1 MPEAVEP
8 IPFPT
13 DADRAR
19 VAVSFDDSVGL
30 GDRLA
35 DAVAAGMD
43 VAEARIDR
51 FASTDPAHVVATLG
65 HFSRNPTVATVRSA
79 AEGGAWRGDEG
90 VRLELYRAALGVV
103 GAVDVEA
110 SSTAI
115 VDDVVAAAHA
125 AQRVAI
131 VSFHDFDRTPSEADL
146 VGTVAR
152 ARDLGADVV
161 KVATMV
167 HGTDDLRT
175 LARVLCTDHGVP
187 LVVIGMGEAGVAS
200 RLLFPLLGSRL
211 TFASFGASSAPGQVP
226 LADTVATLRLASPS

>member
-1 MPEAVEP
+1 MPEAAVP
-8 IPFPT
+8 IPFPI
-13 DADRAR
+13 DAGQPR
-19 VAVSFDDSVGL
+19 VAVSFDDDAGL
-30 GDRLA
+30 VARLA

-65 HFSRNPTVATVRSA
+65 HFARLPTVATVRSA

-90 VRLELYRAALGVV
+90 ERLELYRAVLGAV

-110 SSTAI
+110 SSATI
-115 VDDVVAAAHA
+115 VDDVLAAAHGA
-125 AQRVAI
+125 GRV
-131 VSFHDFDRTPSEADL
+131 VLLSFHDFDGTPSESDL
-146 VGTVAR
+146 VATVGR
-152 ARDLGADVV
+152 ARDRGADVV

-175 LARVLCTDHGVP
+175 LARVLCADHGVP
-187 LVVIGMGEAGVAS
+187 LVVIGMGSAGVAS

-211 TFASFGASSAPGQVP
+211 TFASFGASSAPGQVD
-226 LADTVATLRLASPS
+226 LVDTVRTLRLASPS